1 MLCHRTSREVVDTVC
16 GMVIK
21 GDKAGGDD
29 AVTCPLKVLPGIH
42 GCMLLLLGPTVGLL
56 LGVIAVLIMVIL
68 VSVNLLA
75 LVIFT
80 TFHNIWI
87 CM

>member
-29 AVTCPLKVLPGIH
+29 ADTCPLKVLPGIH
-42 GCMLLLLGPTVGLL
+42 RCMLLLLGPTVGCYCCSDNGDSGVSKFIG
-56 LGVIAVLIMVIL
+56 LG
-68 VSVNLLA
+68 N
-75 LVIFT
+75 FYH
-80 TFHNIWI
+80 FP
-87 CM
+87 

>member
-21 GDKAGGDD
+21 GDKAGGGD
-29 AVTCPLKVLPGIH
+29 ADTCPLKVLPGIH
-42 GCMLLLLGPTVGLL
+42 GCMLLLLGP
-56 LGVIAVLIMVIL
+56 IAVLIMVIV

-75 LVIFT
+75 LGIFT
-80 TFHNIWI
+80 TFHYIWI